1 MEERMT
7 TEEWNAKHQVKF
19 NAKTGM
25 TVDAWLLNKYKTIT
39 PFELITAYEVAAKD
53 EETLVKD
60 LQDLGLNNDVINA
73 LLEYVFVFNG
83 KGFVQSLVLEI
94 GKNWVKSDSITL
106 EKAIKFMKEQD
117 SKKSNEPTER

>member
-1 MEERMT
+1 MT
-7 TEEWNAKHQVKF
+7 TEDWNAKHEVKF
-19 NAKTGM
+19 KAKNGM
-25 TVDAWLLNKYKTIT
+25 TVDDWLLNKYKTIT
-39 PFELITAYEVAAKD
+39 PFELITAYEVATKD

-60 LQDLGLNNDVINA
+60 LQDLGLSKDVINA

-94 GKNWVKSDSITL
+94 GKNWVKNDIITL

-117 SKKSNEPTER
+117 RKRFNESPKR